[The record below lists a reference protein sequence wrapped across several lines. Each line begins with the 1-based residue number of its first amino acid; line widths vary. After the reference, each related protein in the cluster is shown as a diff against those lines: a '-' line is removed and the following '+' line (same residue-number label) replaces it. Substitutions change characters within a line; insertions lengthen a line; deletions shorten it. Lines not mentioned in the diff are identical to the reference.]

1 VQEGIIICLVSS
13 YPPVR
18 AGESTYAQSYV
29 NALLT
34 YLNNEIEEIFVL
46 SHVDGK
52 KEQQDS
58 SQDPD
63 KVKVYRLFDSHNF
76 LSKNLAFLK
85 IFRKIRKI
93 RPDVVHF
100 QYPPI
105 PKSRFGGLLGEPL
118 LPLFLLLK
126 IIRVPFVVTL
136 HSIWFPDEAEA
147 RAYELTKNRLLSKF
161 AKHYFKI
168 LMYFFGR
175 IPDKLF
181 ILVTNENTKIIQ
193 AFSHAYHIP
202 PEKLRVEL
210 HGLSYFDKSTEDS
223 NPKSKKITCLGY
235 IVPNKGYEFV
245 LMAMKDV
252 LKKIPDASLVIAG
265 STISGEGREYFN
277 KLRRMVSEYSIEGSV
292 TIEERYLSE
301 TEFAEYVRN
310 SAIVIL
316 PYLRV
321 LGVSGIMSL
330 AVSYK
335 VPVIASSS
343 GPLFDEIS
351 HIVPI
356 VPPANNYRLA
366 EEIIKILESDEY
378 RKTIIKKYEVYL
390 STHDWSVVTKENY
403 KEYINLIKLKS
414 PIRN

>member
-1 VQEGIIICLVSS
+1 VQSGIIICLVSS
-13 YPPVR
+13 YPPIR

-34 YLNNEIEEIFVL
+34 YLDKEIDEIFVL

-52 KEQQDS
+52 KEQQENC
-58 SQDPD
+58 QDGD
-63 KVKVYRLFDSHNF
+63 KVKVYRLFNSRNF
-76 LSKNLAFLK
+76 LSKNLSFLK

-126 IIRVPFVVTL
+126 IIGIPFVVTL

-147 RAYELTKNRLLSKF
+147 RAYELTKNRLLSKL

-210 HGLSYFDKSTEDS
+210 HGLRHFNKSAENS

-265 STISGEGREYFN
+265 STISQEGKEYFD

-301 TEFAEYVRN
+301 TEFVEYVRN
-310 SAIVIL
+310 SGIVIL

-366 EEIIKILESDEY
+366 DEIIKILKSDDY
-378 RKTIIKKYEVYL
+378 RSTIIKKYEEYL
-390 STHDWSVVTKENY
+390 STHDWSVVTRENY
-403 KEYINLIKLKS
+403 KEYINLINLKS
-414 PIRN
+414 LGKN

>member
-1 VQEGIIICLVSS
+1 
-13 YPPVR
+13 
-18 AGESTYAQSYV
+18 
-29 NALLT
+29 
-34 YLNNEIEEIFVL
+34 
-46 SHVDGK
+46 
-52 KEQQDS
+52 
-58 SQDPD
+58 
-63 KVKVYRLFDSHNF
+63 
-76 LSKNLAFLK
+76 
-85 IFRKIRKI
+85 
-93 RPDVVHF
+93 
-100 QYPPI
+100 
-105 PKSRFGGLLGEPL
+105 

-126 IIRVPFVVTL
+126 LIRVPFVVTL

-168 LMYFFGR
+168 VMYFFGR

-193 AFSHAYHIP
+193 AFSDAYHIP
-202 PEKLRVEL
+202 AEKLRVEL
-210 HGLSYFDKSTEDS
+210 HGLKYYDKPAGNSD
-223 NPKSKKITCLGY
+223 PKSKKITCLGY

-245 LMAMKDV
+245 LTALRDV
-252 LKKIPDASLVIAG
+252 LKKIPDVSLVIAG
-265 STISGEGREYFN
+265 STISEEGKEYFN
-277 KLRRMVSEYSIEGSV
+277 KLRRMVSEYSLERSV

-301 TEFAEYVRN
+301 TEFAEYVR
-310 SAIVIL
+310 SSGIVIL

-343 GPLFDEIS
+343 GALFDEIS
-351 HIVPI
+351 HIVPV

-378 RKTIIKKYEVYL
+378 RNTITKKYEQYL
-390 STHDWSVVTKENY
+390 STHDWSVIAKENY
-403 KEYINLIKLKS
+403 KEYVNLIKIKS
-414 PIRN
+414 LVKK